1 MIKQGLFYR
10 IRIQEEE
17 FWILKHRAGEPQA
30 KDILI
35 ERNLRLVAHIAKKYS
50 KGECVSEDLL
60 SVGTIGLIKAVNSFD
75 NSKGI
80 RLGTYAS
87 KCIENEILMN
97 LRSEKKK
104 QKEISLYEPIGTDKE
119 GNVVHLLEIIES
131 EGVDVV
137 AACDMQD
144 KLKWLCKKFSKVLT
158 EREQDIIIRR
168 YGLSGEDEVT
178 QRELAKELSIS
189 RSYVSR
195 IEKKALEKLKED
207 FLKAYK

>member
-1 MIKQGLFYR
+1 MQGLFMEAFKEPLTKE
-10 IRIQEEE
+10 EEE

-97 LRSEKKK
+97 IRTNKKNK
-104 QKEISLYEPIGTDKE
+104 VQVSLHDPIGTDKE
-119 GNVVHLLEIIES
+119 GNEISLIDVLNNDDDVCLGTCGNWFSIE
-131 EGVDVV
+131 
-137 AACDMQD
+137 C
-144 KLKWLCKKFSKVLT
+144 
-158 EREQDIIIRR
+158 
-168 YGLSGEDEVT
+168 Y
-178 QRELAKELSIS
+178 
-189 RSYVSR
+189 
-195 IEKKALEKLKED
+195 
-207 FLKAYK
+207 

>member
-1 MIKQGLFYR
+1 MQKLFAS
-10 IRIQEEE
+10 
-17 FWILKHRAGEPQA
+17 FVK
-30 KDILI
+30 LI
-35 ERNLRLVAHIAKKYS
+35 TYNFESSSLYHTEGSFSSSKTGVADTKSDRMH
-50 KGECVSEDLL
+50 V
-60 SVGTIGLIKAVNSFD
+60 VGTE
-75 NSKGI
+75 
-80 RLGTYAS
+80 GTMEFS
-87 KCIENEILMN
+87 VHGKTDVIV
-97 LRSEKKK
+97 K
-104 QKEISLYEPIGTDKE
+104 DKE